1 MLYAVQSASEANQD
15 REDPMTT
22 CACGNCQFFDN
33 QSEAAHEQKDD
44 DGLCRFNPPQAHNG
58 HDHAVWP
65 VVERKDWCG
74 HFAAT
79 VERFMTPAAA

>member
-1 MLYAVQSASEANQD
+1 
-15 REDPMTT
+15 MTT

-33 QSEAAHEQKDD
+33 RSKAATSHKAKES
-44 DGLCRFNPPQAHNG
+44 GLCRYNPPMPQEAANSHG
-58 HDHAVWP
+58 IWP

-79 VERFMTPAAA
+79 VERFMTAAE